1 MTNGP
6 IMPNTPD
13 PKLLTTG
20 EVVDFSAYRNREL
33 IQVLE
38 EMLADAKS
46 GQIDGAIMVFRR
58 KLRNHGVVVVGTY
71 EADPSKVCDIAGEIF
86 IHFRKKLPR
95 PMIID

>member
-1 MTNGP
+1 
-6 IMPNTPD
+6 MPNSSDSKSIATA
-13 PKLLTTG
+13 
-20 EVVDFSAYRNREL
+20 EVIDFSSYRNREL

-38 EMLADAKS
+38 EMLEDAKA
-46 GQIDGAIMVFRR
+46 GKIDGAIMVFRR

-95 PMIID
+95 PIIID